1 MRAWVDDFLKE
12 QDSLGWPTVVR
23 ALRVWMSLNGSFGV
37 FIRVTLFEIDDG
49 SSMIGARVK

>member
-1 MRAWVDDFLKE
+1 MRAWADDFLKE
-12 QDSLGWPTVVR
+12 QDSLGWPAVIR

-37 FIRVTLFEIDDG
+37 FIRMTLFEIDDE